1 MSSAWTSLTWSQNKQ
16 KFQVWDG
23 RDRWYLYIKWLPR
36 PGLPAPATVRQT
48 AGELLMKFKTF
59 LVSWVKTECWWWE
72 REEQGPRANVG
83 EQAAAWPAS
92 ASSLPCWTRYC
103 YLIRG
108 RHEQYF
114 CSAQDSLPAMS
125 AMIDTETSVNHL
137 VEHAANR
144 KKLGKVQ
151 CEIFANLRLKL

>member
-1 MSSAWTSLTWSQNKQ
+1 MTSISVISPMLDK
-16 KFQVWDG
+16 VV
-23 RDRWYLYIKWLPR
+23 PCH
-36 PGLPAPATVRQT
+36 
-48 AGELLMKFKTF
+48 LLSIT
-59 LVSWVKTECWWWE
+59 
-72 REEQGPRANVG
+72 
-83 EQAAAWPAS
+83 
-92 ASSLPCWTRYC
+92 
-103 YLIRG
+103 

-151 CEIFANLRLKL
+151 CGDVVFLVVKIVKSSRTFV